1 MEHQRSTVPRGLSV
15 WADRPVHG
23 LRLMASTI
31 LCQFTLTPRFLAKRK
46 VDDDDEMLPST
57 GSPSHCFHATL
68 SAIFWVFSVLAS
80 FMCRCIATT
89 TTIHARHRPDSH
101 ADTGDFNLASQHSSI
116 QAITSTCDQNTQFQ
130 NEACSQLRLSR
141 PPLCPSKPPLSPDS
155 APTHVSPYSAKS
167 TYCSPSSRRPQ
178 QRRPPPLTESPSQ
191 PSNSYAT
198 TRSSWPRSSRS
209 CSLWRH

>member
-1 MEHQRSTVPRGLSV
+1 MERQRSTIPRGLSV
-15 WADRPVHG
+15 WADRPAHG

-89 TTIHARHRPDSH
+89 TTIRAR
-101 ADTGDFNLASQHSSI
+101 Q
-116 QAITSTCDQNTQFQ
+116 
-130 NEACSQLRLSR
+130 
-141 PPLCPSKPPLSPDS
+141 
-155 APTHVSPYSAKS
+155 
-167 TYCSPSSRRPQ
+167 RPQ
-178 QRRPPPLTESPSQ
+178 VRRTTNHAFAPP
-191 PSNSYAT
+191 NVVKK
-198 TRSSWPRSSRS
+198 SSVFLNIAYKTCVKSIKNGPTIFKKIKKIKKF
-209 CSLWRH
+209 